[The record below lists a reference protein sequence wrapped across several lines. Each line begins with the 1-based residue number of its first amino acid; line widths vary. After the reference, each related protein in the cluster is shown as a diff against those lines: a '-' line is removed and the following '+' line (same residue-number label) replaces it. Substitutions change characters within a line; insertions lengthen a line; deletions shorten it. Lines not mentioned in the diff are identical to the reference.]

1 MKKGWHITK
10 DEGQVT
16 VSRQLPAR
24 FDVSANT
31 QLAGGSAVRIAMQV
45 RQDMW
50 RALQGLRGFSPV
62 VQVTLVDGALNI
74 EAGGRVMG
82 NVASTLE
89 ADIQTVLENP
99 KNRARWLK
107 CAGYQKFKGAV

>member
-1 MKKGWHITK
+1 MKKGWYITN

-50 RALQGLRGFSPV
+50 RAL
-62 VQVTLVDGALNI
+62 
-74 EAGGRVMG
+74 
-82 NVASTLE
+82 
-89 ADIQTVLENP
+89 
-99 KNRARWLK
+99 
-107 CAGYQKFKGAV
+107 